1 MKKWLS
7 FVLLFAAVL
16 MTNVLVSCDDDNN
29 DDPTVASVAGTYT
42 GTDSLHFKMGAT
54 AYKTGVKN
62 VQYVVKENSDKTIN
76 VTFPEETYD
85 FSATVPMVGKIV
97 QGGYTVKNIPYDS
110 TLKAYYLDYS
120 NKAQANVSIFGK
132 NQPYDITVGQ
142 ITVSFNGSTMAVNNV
157 HKFGNMPFALA
168 ATYLG
173 TK

>member
-16 MTNVLVSCDDDNN
+16 MTNVLVSCGDDNN
-29 DDPTVASVAGTYT
+29 DDPTVAGTYT
-42 GTDSLHFKMGAT
+42 GTDSLHFAMGAT
-54 AYKTGVKN
+54 AYKAGAKN
-62 VQYVVKENSDKTIN
+62 VQYVVTANSDKTID

-110 TLKAYYLDYS
+110 KLKAYYLDYS
-120 NKAQANVSIFGK
+120 NKAQANVNISGMKI
-132 NQPYDITVGQ
+132 NQVYDITVGQ
-142 ITVSFNGSTMAVNNV
+142 ITVSFNGSTMAVINM
-157 HKFGNMPFALA
+157 HKFGKMPFALT
-168 ATYLG
+168 ATYVG

>member
-16 MTNVLVSCDDDNN
+16 MTNVLVSCDDD
-29 DDPTVASVAGTYT
+29 PTVASVAGTYT
-42 GTDSLHFKMGAT
+42 GTDSLH
-54 AYKTGVKN
+54 
-62 VQYVVKENSDKTIN
+62 SDKTIN

-142 ITVSFNGSTMAVNNV
+142 ITVSFNGSTMAVINV